1 MKFDIGLYGLLLRR
15 SWFWFT
21 SHTTNN
27 IAFSI
32 SSRRTSFFAF
42 LTVQTIQKIVC
53 IIECGQTQ
61 VGESDSIHSTIF
73 IFVIL

>member
-1 MKFDIGLYGLLLRR
+1 MKFDIGNGLLLRR
-15 SWFWFT
+15 SWFWFP

-42 LTVQTIQKIVC
+42 VTVQAIHKIVC
-53 IIECGQTQ
+53 IIKCGQTR